1 MDQILDSSSFP
12 STPSAQYKD
21 CLVGGLRWSTSNLNA
36 DSFRN
41 GDKIKIVENAE
52 EWEELGRK
60 QEPACCWYRND
71 ILFGATYGR
80 LYNWFAISDA
90 RGLAPVGWRIPTLAD
105 WEKMIVELGG
115 YPLAGRR
122 MKSKSG
128 WNMMG
133 NGNNQSGFS
142 AMPGGG
148 RGVFGSF
155 LDLGDY
161 GNWWAANEASP
172 SDACFVYLTF
182 IDSSIMIR
190 KDGFKSSGFSVR
202 CVQLL

>member
-1 MDQILDSSSFP
+1 MN
-12 STPSAQYKD
+12 STPSAYHTPLHLD
-21 CLVGGLRWSTSNLNA
+21 SFVAAGLRWSTLNLNT
-36 DSFRN
+36 DCFQN
-41 GDKIKIVENAE
+41 GENIPVAE
-52 EWEELGRK
+52 SAEDWEAIGQRG
-60 QEPACCWYRND
+60 EPACCWYRND
-71 ILFGATYGR
+71 KQIGDVYGR
-80 LYNWFAISDA
+80 LYNWYALNDS
-90 RGLAPVGWRIPTLAD
+90 RGLAPAGWRIPRLSD
-105 WEKMIVELGG
+105 WERLALELGG

-122 MKSKSG
+122 MKNKSG

-142 AMPGGG
+142 ALPGGG

-172 SDACFVYLTF
+172 NDACFVYLTF
-182 IDSSIMIR
+182 IDSSMMVR

-202 CVQLL
+202 CVQSL

>member
-1 MDQILDSSSFP
+1 MNSNPTISNTTSLP
-12 STPSAQYKD
+12 TTCIAA
-21 CLVGGLRWSTSNLNA
+21 GLRWSAFNLNT
-36 DSFRN
+36 DHFRN
-41 GDKIKIVENAE
+41 GDIIPVAE
-52 EWEELGRK
+52 SAEDWEAIG
-60 QEPACCWYRND
+60 QMGEPACCWYRND
-71 ILFGATYGR
+71 RQIGAAYGR
-80 LYNWFAISDA
+80 LYNWFALNDS
-90 RGLAPVGWRIPTLAD
+90 RGLAPEGWRIPMLSD
-105 WEKMIVELGG
+105 WERLALELGG
-115 YPLAGRR
+115 FPLAGRR
-122 MKSKSG
+122 LKSKSG

-172 SDACFVYLTF
+172 NDACFVYLTF
-182 IDSSIMIR
+182 IDSSMIIR

-202 CVQLL
+202 CVQPV